1 MTWQDILKYA
11 DKKYADK
18 HIQHIMETMKEIRQ
32 KYILWEKGDRELM
45 GEIKLDMYELKNYM
59 DNTEYKDQWNFVR
72 NFIQEG

>member
-1 MTWQDILKYA
+1 MTWQDIL
-11 DKKYADK
+11 KYADK

-45 GEIKLDMYELKNYM
+45 SEIKLDMYELKNYM

>member
-11 DKKYADK
+11 DK
-18 HIQHIMETMKEIRQ
+18 HIQYIMETMKEIRQ

-45 GEIKLDMYELKNYM
+45 SEIKLDMYELKNYM

>member
-11 DKKYADK
+11 DK
-18 HIQHIMETMKEIRQ
+18 HIQYIMETMKEIRQ
-32 KYILWEKGDRELM
+32 KYVLWEKGDRELM